1 MTAIAPYQ
9 SWIETPA
16 TVARAWLAVTDPA
29 QIAAWFT
36 DASPLGAVG
45 DPYRLDFGDGSLVEG
60 VVRELDPG
68 RSFAYTWAW
77 SSAEGRA
84 DDEADDGAGDGSG
97 GAGGRPDATLV
108 RWIVEPLPWGG
119 SRITL
124 VHEAWD
130 EAGLDAGARD
140 EHAAYW
146 DDYLKALAEYLAD
159 SPPAG

>member
-36 DASPLGAVG
+36 DASQLGAVG

-84 DDEADDGAGDGSG
+84 DAGA
-97 GAGGRPDATLV
+97 GAGGRPGGTGGRPGATLV

>member
-1 MTAIAPYQ
+1 
-9 SWIETPA
+9 
-16 TVARAWLAVTDPA
+16 VTDPA

-84 DDEADDGAGDGSG
+84 DAGAVGRAGGAGAGDGAGGSG
-97 GAGGRPDATLV
+97 GAGGRPGATLV